1 MFNKVDKITTRYE
14 LRGLNKD
21 GSLSGNT
28 YSSEGYKNLYNGNN
42 IVYGV
47 AQITEHMEQL
57 IKESKNSKY
66 PIKRESLCIVQIDT
80 KYTKIK

>member
-1 MFNKVDKITTRYE
+1 MNKVNKITKHYE

-42 IVYGV
+42 IIYGM
-47 AQITEHMEQL
+47 AQAIEHMEQL
-57 IKESKNSKY
+57 IKQSKDTKY

-80 KYTKIK
+80 KYTKII